1 MVDDMSQSKLELS
14 HLLSS
19 LGETIRVLRRMF
31 YVNLAIS
38 IFVIYLVYDQFTS
51 PLATLREIR
60 STYIAP
66 LLQIDARAD
75 SLGYKSDYR
84 DQLRRMQDG
93 AKNSEAYDVISE
105 AIGESEGM
113 TTPYGDRRIFGLVRS
128 DMDSLL
134 EEYGK
139 RLEVLWS
146 GDLENHPIGE
156 LPHVLQAV
164 KADDLWLTDRLLV
177 RAREK
182 PGRTRQRAPPG
193 PATDEQADG
202 VVATLNAVMLGPGKA
217 RQETAGTI
225 RTMTWFQ
232 GLSDPDTSDERIAHD
247 FFELASSVEKIPDP
261 DAFASRLEEL
271 EYSCRRQELDPCTL
285 RRLSE
290 RLSQGVPAFSVP
302 MLPATAER
310 LDLFLALPL
319 VLLVSFH
326 LFVAQAKRRNV
337 LRNRILHRVSE
348 NELQLVEESWLLG
361 NLLISR
367 ADDREP
373 GVSGT
378 ASRLISYNWQYVNFA
393 FLVVAELL
401 PTIAVFAII
410 LYGGAAGGESGS
422 AWELCWRIAAWLVA
436 LINLTSVASLWRDQV
451 RELMAVGK
459 QQPRE

>member
-1 MVDDMSQSKLELS
+1 
-14 HLLSS
+14 
-19 LGETIRVLRRMF
+19 
-31 YVNLAIS
+31 
-38 IFVIYLVYDQFTS
+38 
-51 PLATLREIR
+51 
-60 STYIAP
+60 
-66 LLQIDARAD
+66 
-75 SLGYKSDYR
+75 
-84 DQLRRMQDG
+84 
-93 AKNSEAYDVISE
+93 
-105 AIGESEGM
+105 
-113 TTPYGDRRIFGLVRS
+113 
-128 DMDSLL
+128 MDSLL

-202 VVATLNAVMLGPGKA
+202 VVATLNAVMLGPGRA

-326 LFVAQAKRRNV
+326 PKNGSWRGLFGAGLAAFQPADAARGGGSHGCRPGWRPWRYFRKASARIRSHFSWTLNCSAFWRRLWKN
-337 LRNRILHRVSE
+337 LAIRVRARTTCRRRPWLEVTVSRVWPAWRVCRATPC
-348 NELQLVEESWLLG
+348 NSNGRLV
-361 NLLISR
+361 I
-367 ADDREP
+367 
-373 GVSGT
+373 
-378 ASRLISYNWQYVNFA
+378 ASR
-393 FLVVAELL
+393 
-401 PTIAVFAII
+401 
-410 LYGGAAGGESGS
+410 
-422 AWELCWRIAAWLVA
+422 
-436 LINLTSVASLWRDQV
+436 
-451 RELMAVGK
+451 
-459 QQPRE
+459 